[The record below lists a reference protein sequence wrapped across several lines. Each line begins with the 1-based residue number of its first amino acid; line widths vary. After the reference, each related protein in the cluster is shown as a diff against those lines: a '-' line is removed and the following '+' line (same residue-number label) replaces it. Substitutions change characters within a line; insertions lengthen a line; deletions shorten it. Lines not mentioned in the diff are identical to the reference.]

1 MDTATRETGPDV
13 APSGA
18 GRPSRATRI
27 AVAVA
32 GPGLIVASV
41 LVAMRGFAFLP
52 RLTNQHPDVLAQWLP
67 WSCFLGDALSDG
79 RVPLWNTFEM
89 AGRPFAADAQSGWLS
104 MTTMLASWLF
114 GCGDGLR
121 ASSVA
126 VALPFAGFLAW
137 TPFVLVGASGFFSAS
152 GWRRAP
158 WLAIGAFAWGQV
170 ATAHMSHGLAICT
183 GFAVAYVVARAA
195 RDVRAGALSVR
206 SAVAF
211 AMGFVAFL
219 PLANLAILVPRLEL
233 IARSSLSAGYG
244 VLEGT
249 VVDAQG
255 LLDRPIPDHGIWG
268 GWPLALASTPGAY
281 VGAVIVLAIP
291 FAFRDRPRRFL
302 VWAIGVAGLIGYL
315 LTLTSFVG
323 AGWFRALVL
332 RLPFGD
338 VYLHNPGRLRYAAY
352 LAVPVLG
359 AVGVQ
364 ALLDRRPE
372 SVSALRVV
380 AIAGGAFLFVA
391 LLAGADP
398 ARLVEFALAS
408 AAVIAVVWAIVNQ
421 RRWAPAALTGVLV
434 AELTAGGT
442 LLGAGPRGGGLL
454 RPGGG
459 TPP

>member
-52 RLTNQHPDVLAQWLP
+52 LLTNQHPDVLSQWLP

-79 RVPLWNTFEM
+79 RVPLWNPFEM

-104 MTTMLASWLF
+104 MTTMFASWLF

-121 ASSVA
+121 AIIVVYPTIAGVGLWWFLRREGLGRIAATAGGLSIAMTIAASSVA

-158 WLAIGAFAWGQV
+158 WLALGAFAWGQV

-195 RDVRAGALSVR
+195 RDVRAGALSGR
-206 SAVAF
+206 SAVPF
-211 AMGFVAFL
+211 AMGFVAFR
-219 PLANLAILVPRLEL
+219 PL
-233 IARSSLSAGYG
+233 
-244 VLEGT
+244 
-249 VVDAQG
+249 
-255 LLDRPIPDHGIWG
+255 PDHGIWS

-291 FAFRDRPRRFL
+291 FAFGDRPRRFL
-302 VWAIGVAGLIGYL
+302 VWAIGVAGPIGE
-315 LTLTSFVG
+315 V
-323 AGWFRALVL
+323 
-332 RLPFGD
+332 
-338 VYLHNPGRLRYAAY
+338 
-352 LAVPVLG
+352 
-359 AVGVQ
+359 
-364 ALLDRRPE
+364 
-372 SVSALRVV
+372 
-380 AIAGGAFLFVA
+380 
-391 LLAGADP
+391 
-398 ARLVEFALAS
+398 
-408 AAVIAVVWAIVNQ
+408 
-421 RRWAPAALTGVLV
+421 
-434 AELTAGGT
+434 
-442 LLGAGPRGGGLL
+442 
-454 RPGGG
+454 
-459 TPP
+459 

>member
-1 MDTATRETGPDV
+1 MNTATRQAGPDV

-18 GRPSRATRI
+18 GRPSRATRF

-41 LVAMRGFAFLP
+41 LVAMRGFASLP
-52 RLTNQHPDVLAQWLP
+52 RLTNQHSDVLSQWLP

-79 RVPLWNTFEM
+79 RVPLWNPFEM
-89 AGRPFAADAQSGWLS
+89 AGRPFAADAQSGWLP

-121 ASSVA
+121 AMIVAYPIIAGVGLWWFLRREGLGRIAATAGGLSIAMTIAASSVA

-137 TPFVLVGASGFFSAS
+137 TPFVFVGASGFFSAS

-158 WLAIGAFAWGQV
+158 WLALAAFAWGQV

-195 RDVRAGALSVR
+195 REVRVGALFGR

-211 AMGFVAFL
+211 GMGLVAFL

-244 VLEGT
+244 VLAGT

-255 LLDRPIPDHGIWG
+255 LLDLPIPDHGIWG

-291 FAFRDRPRRFL
+291 FALRDRPRRFL
-302 VWAIGVAGLIGYL
+302 VWAIGVAGLVGDL
-315 LTLTSFVG
+315 LALPMFVFG
-323 AGWFRALVL
+323 GGVRAPL
-332 RLPFGD
+332 LPLLFGG
-338 VYLHNPGRLRYAAY
+338 VYLHKPGRLRYAAF

-364 ALLDRRPE
+364 ALLDRRPQ
-372 SVSALRVV
+372 SLSAPRVV
-380 AIAGGAFLFVA
+380 AIAGGAFLLVA
-391 LLAGADP
+391 LVAGADP
-398 ARLVEFALAS
+398 ARLAVFTFAS
-408 AAVIAVVWAIVNQ
+408 AAVIAVVWTLVNQ
-421 RRWAPAALTGVLV
+421 
-434 AELTAGGT
+434 
-442 LLGAGPRGGGLL
+442 
-454 RPGGG
+454 
-459 TPP
+459 